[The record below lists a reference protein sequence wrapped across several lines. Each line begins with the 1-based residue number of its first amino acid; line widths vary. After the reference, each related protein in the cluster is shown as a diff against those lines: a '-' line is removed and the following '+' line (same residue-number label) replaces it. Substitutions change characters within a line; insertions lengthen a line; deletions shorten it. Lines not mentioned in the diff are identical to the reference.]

1 MAKMC
6 TFLILSSLLI
16 AATNATSRKIY
27 LSNQI
32 RPSKVHFYVQDA
44 LSGPNAT
51 VWEVAR
57 TSITWNSSTSF
68 GQVSV
73 VDDLITVSPDPNSEE
88 MGRAQGLI
96 TSADMKV
103 MGIAMNLNFMFT
115 GGLYKGSTLSILGRN
130 EVLTGVRE
138 LPVVGGT
145 GVFRMAH
152 GFAITS
158 THSFNTTTN
167 HGVLEYNVTLYY
179 YS

>member
-16 AATNATSRKIY
+16 AATNVTSRKIY
-27 LSNQI
+27 LSSQSNQI
-32 RPSKVHFYVQDA
+32 RPPKVHFYVQDA

-73 VDDLITVSPDPNSEE
+73 LDDLITVSPDPNSEE

-130 EVLTGVRE
+130 EVL
-138 LPVVGGT
+138 
-145 GVFRMAH
+145 
-152 GFAITS
+152 
-158 THSFNTTTN
+158 N
-167 HGVLEYNVTLYY
+167 
-179 YS
+179 